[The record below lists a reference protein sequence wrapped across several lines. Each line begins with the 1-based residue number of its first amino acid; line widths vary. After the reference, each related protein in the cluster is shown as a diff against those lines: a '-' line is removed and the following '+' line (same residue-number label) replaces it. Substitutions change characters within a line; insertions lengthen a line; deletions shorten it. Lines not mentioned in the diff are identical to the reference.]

1 MVELGVGGVGVG
13 VVLVVGVD
21 VGAAAGQDV
30 IGRRDL
36 GCLGRVALLRA
47 LLLRLVGYRRQ
58 HLDENRFERNEK
70 QS

>member
-36 GCLGRVALLRA
+36 WCLGRVALL
-47 LLLRLVGYRRQ
+47 
-58 HLDENRFERNEK
+58 
-70 QS
+70 